1 MPPTTG
7 TQRAID
13 AARDV
18 FEPRAAPP
26 ATQPLGT
33 RPGSAPIATTIVL
46 FAVVA
51 ALLVFIAWL

>member
-13 AARDV
+13 SARDV
-18 FEPRAAPP
+18 FEPRL
-26 ATQPLGT
+26 TPLAT

-51 ALLVFIAWL
+51 ALLGFIAWL